1 MQKLFKSNNE
11 FSLNQAVFRKDLSIT
26 NNLPLFL
33 EHKTWKEQVQ
43 QSLNALDSARVGCVK
58 GKSSVKLKRVI
69 KHSIRTH
76 ADVTYQQGFFFF
88 HKRVN
93 TLRQEG
99 PGTVTG
105 DDG

>member
-11 FSLNQAVFRKDLSIT
+11 FSLNQSVFRKDLSIT

-43 QSLNALDSARVGCVK
+43 QSLNALDSARVGCMK
-58 GKSSVKLKRVI
+58 GKSSAKLKRAI

-76 ADVTYQQGFFFF
+76 ADVAYQQGYFFFI
-88 HKRVN
+88 KE
-93 TLRQEG
+93 LI
-99 PGTVTG
+99 PY
-105 DDG
+105 DGKDQVL